1 MIHKLDCQWL
11 FPSPRLLLNWEE
23 TRLLVVAVP
32 RLNISMSVHN
42 LTIGGEA
49 KVEIFNIKPKLWSI
63 FNLLLVHW
71 NLFIFMF
78 WLRST
83 TNTDLVLNWF
93 HNININH
100 DTWNKLIKC
109 SKVLI
114 VEDLLSVKHRCIIN
128 IACHQSPHFHN
139 PFRFRWSSIAT
150 AFRKQLLLDNH
161 QNC

>member
-1 MIHKLDCQWL
+1 M
-11 FPSPRLLLNWEE
+11 FPSQRLLLNWEE
-23 TRLLVVAVP
+23 TRLLAL
-32 RLNISMSVHN
+32 RSRHLIFQCQY
-42 LTIGGEA
+42 IIWQWGEA

-93 HNININH
+93 HNIYINH

-114 VEDLLSVKHRCIIN
+114 VEDLLSVKHRCIII